1 MRNLHSELGVFLPIL
16 VMGQTL
22 VLVLRVSGLHN
33 TQLLVDVGEKVI
45 QKNNPYL
52 PMQPYSAFPGFIYRV
67 IDFFSFGM
75 NSPIIFILLNLIG
88 IYSLI
93 NFLLPDLQ
101 NKDKLFIFSILLF
114 TSPMRALVAN
124 VQHTGIILGSLI

>member
-1 MRNLHSELGVFLPIL
+1 MLVASEVA
-16 VMGQTL
+16 V
-22 VLVLRVSGLHN
+22 
-33 TQLLVDVGEKVI
+33 VDVGEKVI

-93 NFLLPDLQ
+93 NFLLPYFICLIFFGSFT
-101 NKDKLFIFSILLF
+101 KDISTFS
-114 TSPMRALVAN
+114 
-124 VQHTGIILGSLI
+124 